1 MVLMILD
8 VQNALIQAYP
18 YNEQNVIDNM
28 NKRIACICQTVTRYR
43 DSMGTKRYMN
53 MEHLKELDLQNQS
66 DIIAGCLPAT
76 HLQ

>member
-28 NKRIACICQTVTRYR
+28 NKRIACICQTVIRYR
-43 DSMGTKRYMN
+43 DSMGNKALY
-53 MEHLKELDLQNQS
+53 EHGASERIGS
-66 DIIAGCLPAT
+66 PEPV
-76 HLQ
+76 